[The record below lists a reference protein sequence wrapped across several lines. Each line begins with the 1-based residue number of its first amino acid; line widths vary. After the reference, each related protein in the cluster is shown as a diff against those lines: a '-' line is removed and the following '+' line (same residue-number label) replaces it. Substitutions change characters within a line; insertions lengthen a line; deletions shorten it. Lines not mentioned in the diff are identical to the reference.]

1 MHGATDAEFGTF
13 GGLGTST
20 ARVPGGWLRW
30 IGCAAVWEAV
40 RAVCFERHLCSA
52 ASAATA
58 RAARVLTR
66 GTNLSISPQPSVRLP
81 WVPGRAAVQR
91 NRRSL
96 VGGVAQGRIRL
107 WVSTRCVGR
116 QYAAN

>member
-1 MHGATDAEFGTF
+1 MHGATGAEWEIWRILNPLGEQT
-13 GGLGTST
+13 GRVGALDRLRSGLGG
-20 ARVPGGWLRW
+20 RQGGVRRE
-30 IGCAAVWEAV
+30 AAVQ
-40 RAVCFERHLCSA
+40 RSER
-52 ASAATA
+52 

-91 NRRSL
+91 NRRSR

>member
-1 MHGATDAEFGTF
+1 M
-13 GGLGTST
+13 
-20 ARVPGGWLRW
+20 RW

-40 RAVCFERHLCSA
+40 RAVCGDKAPVQRSERR
-52 ASAATA
+52 TA

-66 GTNLSISPQPSVRLP
+66 GTNPSISPQPSVRLP

-91 NRRSL
+91 NRRSR

>member
-1 MHGATDAEFGTF
+1 MPRARNGKS
-13 GGLGTST
+13 GGYCTRSVSRL
-20 ARVPGGWLRW
+20 GGWVRW

-91 NRRSL
+91 NRRSR